1 MKALSVRNGLLAV
14 LVAGLVVASACTDNG
29 SGPNT
34 GGTQVLLTDAPF
46 PYEDVARVDVYIKSV
61 EASAEFDTS
70 TGVNWISIAQPEQA
84 FNLLELQRGSTALL
98 GDAELPAGQYA
109 AIRMTIDP
117 AQSSITMDDGSL
129 ATVHWGHTSGGLII
143 MHALVEEPLATGPGA
158 RIVIDFD
165 VGRSFLV
172 LESFPE
178 QFVFSPWIRAVNEAA
193 TGEISGNVAWTNS
206 IEGCA
211 GFGGQCGPLANA
223 SITVYRQQGANP
235 LGWWVAATGTSD
247 ANGDYAIAF
256 LREGSYQLRFAG
268 TTPEGYGCSQFV
280 DIAVTPGQVTTL
292 NAAVFPH
299 DGCVDPDPDPDTTG
313 TDTTSTPPEPGGPV
327 ASVTVQSW
335 HDGNVTVGDSVG
347 VMAQLANAE
356 GATLSNRTV
365 TWAFSDSTIFA
376 INSQFGQYT
385 ILRALKA
392 GTTRVTATSEG
403 KSGFIDLVV
412 H

>member
-1 MKALSVRNGLLAV
+1 MKALSVRNGFVALLI
-14 LVAGLVVASACTDNG
+14 AGLMVGSACTDNG
-29 SGPNT
+29 SGPNS

-70 TGVNWISIAQPEQA
+70 TGVNWISIATPEQA

-98 GDAELPAGQYA
+98 GDAELAAGQYA

-129 ATVHWGHTSGGLII
+129 ATVHWGHTAGGLIT

-193 TGEISGNVAWTNS
+193 TGDITGNVQWSNS
-206 IEGCA
+206 IEGSE
-211 GFGGQCGPLANA
+211 GFGGAGGPLASA
-223 SITVYRQQGANP
+223 SISVYRQQGTNP
-235 LGWWVAATGTSD
+235 LGWWIAATGTSD
-247 ANGDYAIAF
+247 ADGDYSISF

-268 TTPEGYGCSQFV
+268 TTPEGFGCSQFV
-280 DIAVTPGQVTTL
+280 NIEVTPGQATTL
-292 NAAVFPH
+292 NAIVFPH
-299 DGCVDPDPDPDTTG
+299 DGCVDGDPPPDTTG
-313 TDTTSTPPEPGGPV
+313 HEQPPVPGGPV
-327 ASVTVQSW
+327 ASVTVSSW
-335 HDGNVTVGDSVG
+335 SDGNVTAGDSVG
-347 VMAQLANAE
+347 VMAQLTNAE

-365 TWAFSDSTIFA
+365 TWTFSDSTIFSVS
-376 INSQFGQYT
+376 SQFGHYLT
-385 ILRALKA
+385 LRALKA
-392 GTTRVTATSEG
+392 GTTRATATSEG